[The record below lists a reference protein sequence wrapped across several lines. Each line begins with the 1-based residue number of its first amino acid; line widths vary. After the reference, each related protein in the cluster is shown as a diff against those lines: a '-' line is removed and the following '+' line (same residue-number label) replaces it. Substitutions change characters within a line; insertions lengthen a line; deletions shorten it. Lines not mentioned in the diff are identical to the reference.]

1 MGTGTR
7 EGKGGLNPNAGPSIL
22 PRGFPGDHGGFMRSG
37 GTNQRFLILATIVL
51 ALTLPA

>member
-1 MGTGTR
+1 
-7 EGKGGLNPNAGPSIL
+7 
-22 PRGFPGDHGGFMRSG
+22 MRSG